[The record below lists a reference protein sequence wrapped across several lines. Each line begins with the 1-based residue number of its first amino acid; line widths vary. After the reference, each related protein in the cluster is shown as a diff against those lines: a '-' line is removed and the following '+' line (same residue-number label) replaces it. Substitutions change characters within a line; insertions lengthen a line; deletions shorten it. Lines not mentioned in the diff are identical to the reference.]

1 MPLVTVDEVVRG
13 WLDLETDQRADA
25 ELLIAA
31 AEQWIRDPGRRP
43 DIDDNDPLGK
53 RVVIEVVRA
62 AIGPPA
68 EFTNHTS
75 YTDTMGPWTTA
86 GTLATPAGTLVFTE
100 AHAQLLGITSTAGP
114 SWHFGDQPRG
124 AV

>member
-1 MPLVTVDEVVRG
+1 MPLVTVDDVARG
-13 WLDLETDQRADA
+13 WLDLDTDQRADA

-31 AEQWIRDPGRRP
+31 AEQWIRHPDRRP
-43 DIDDNDPLGK
+43 DVPEDDPIAK
-53 RVVIEVVRA
+53 RVVLEVVRTA
-62 AIGPPA
+62 LAPPA
-68 EFTNHTS
+68 EFTGHTS
-75 YTDTMGPWTTA
+75 YSDTMGPWA
-86 GTLATPAGTLVFTE
+86 QSGTLATPAGTLVFTE